1 MKLTDVA
8 YTLTLAA
15 AFAWS
20 GAAFGVNCACE
31 VATGACAECC
41 GAQDAGFKHCGI
53 DGDGGPPPPPAVFS
67 VPYQYDKAVP
77 APDALPPDAL
87 PPDALPPDAAP
98 AAAAPKPHA
107 AGGKAGTDILEMPGG
122 MKKDKP

>member
-20 GAAFGVNCACE
+20 GTAFGVNCACE

-53 DGDGGPPPPPAVFS
+53 DGDGLHPPAVLS
-67 VPYQYDKAVP
+67 VPKSMPFP
-77 APDALPPDAL
+77 AEQP
-87 PPDALPPDAAP
+87 AAD
-98 AAAAPKPHA
+98 AAAAPPAPPWNGDDAAPKPT
-107 AGGKAGTDILEMPGG
+107 GKPPIPDKAPMTDKTPGG
-122 MKKDKP
+122 AGKDKP

>member
-8 YTLTLAA
+8 YALTLAA

-20 GAAFGVNCACE
+20 SAAFGVNCACE

-53 DGDGGPPPPPAVFS
+53 NGDGGPPPPPAVFS

-77 APDALPPDAL
+77 APAEEQPA
-87 PPDALPPDAAP
+87 AAP
-98 AAAAPKPHA
+98 AAPEAAPEPHA
-107 AGGKAGTDILEMPGG
+107 AGGKAKSTGKPPIPDKTPGSTG
-122 MKKDKP
+122 KGKP

>member
-8 YTLTLAA
+8 YALILAV

-20 GAAFGVNCACE
+20 SAAFGVNCACE

-53 DGDGGPPPPPAVFS
+53 DGDGLHPPAVLS
-67 VPYQYDKAVP
+67 VPKSMPFP
-77 APDALPPDAL
+77 AEQP
-87 PPDALPPDAAP
+87 AAD
-98 AAAAPKPHA
+98 AAAAPEAAPEPYTTGDKAKPPM
-107 AGGKAGTDILEMPGG
+107 TDKTPGG
-122 MKKDKP
+122 AGKDKP

>member
-1 MKLTDVA
+1 MKLINIA

-20 GAAFGVNCACE
+20 SAAFGVNCACE

-53 DGDGGPPPPPAVFS
+53 DGDGPLPGPKH
-67 VPYQYDKAVP
+67 YDKAMP
-77 APDALPPDAL
+77 APAEEQP
-87 PPDALPPDAAP
+87 AAAS
-98 AAAAPKPHA
+98 AAAAPEPHA
-107 AGGKAGTDILEMPGG
+107 AGGKAGTKSTGKSPIPDKTPGSTG
-122 MKKDKP
+122 KGKP

>member
-8 YTLTLAA
+8 YALTLAA

-53 DGDGGPPPPPAVFS
+53 NGDGGPPPPPAVFS

-77 APDALPPDAL
+77 APAEEQPA
-87 PPDALPPDAAP
+87 AAP
-98 AAAAPKPHA
+98 AAPEAAPEPHA
-107 AGGKAGTDILEMPGG
+107 AGGKAKSTGKSPIPDKTPGSTG
-122 MKKDKP
+122 KGKP

>member
-20 GAAFGVNCACE
+20 SAAFGVNCACE

-53 DGDGGPPPPPAVFS
+53 DGGGGPRPPAVLS
-67 VPYQYDKAVP
+67 VPYQYDKAMP
-77 APDALPPDAL
+77 APAELPAT
-87 PPDALPPDAAP
+87 AAP
-98 AAAAPKPHA
+98 AAPEAAPEPHA
-107 AGGKAGTDILEMPGG
+107 AGGKAGTKPTSKPPIQ
-122 MKKDKP
+122 DKTPDSTGKGKP

>member
-8 YTLTLAA
+8 YALILAA

-20 GAAFGVNCACE
+20 SAAFGVNCACE

-53 DGDGGPPPPPAVFS
+53 DGDGGPRPPAVLS
-67 VPYQYDKAVP
+67 VPKSVPKSMP
-77 APDALPPDAL
+77 APADLPPAV
-87 PPDALPPDAAP
+87 AP
-98 AAAAPKPHA
+98 AAPEAAPEPHA
-107 AGGKAGTDILEMPGG
+107 AGGKAGTKPTGKSPIPGKTPG
-122 MKKDKP
+122 STGKDKP

>member
-1 MKLTDVA
+1 MKLINIA

-87 PPDALPPDAAP
+87 PPDAAP

>member
-8 YTLTLAA
+8 YTLTLAT

-20 GAAFGVNCACE
+20 GTAFGVNCACE

-53 DGDGGPPPPPAVFS
+53 NGNSPLP
-67 VPYQYDKAVP
+67 VPKHYDKAMP
-77 APDALPPDAL
+77 APAELP
-87 PPDALPPDAAP
+87 AAD
-98 AAAAPKPHA
+98 AAAAPEA
-107 AGGKAGTDILEMPGG
+107 APEPYATGDKSPMPDKTPGSTGKDRP
-122 MKKDKP
+122 

>member
-1 MKLTDVA
+1 MKLINIA

-31 VATGACAECC
+31 VAAGACIKCC

-53 DGDGGPPPPPAVFS
+53 DGNGPTPPPAVLS
-67 VPYQYDKAVP
+67 VPYQYDKAMP
-77 APDALPPDAL
+77 APAELPPA
-87 PPDALPPDAAP
+87 AAP
-98 AAAAPKPHA
+98 AAPEAAPEPHA
-107 AGGKAGTDILEMPGG
+107 TGDKAKPPMPDKTPGSTG
-122 MKKDKP
+122 KDKP

>member
-1 MKLTDVA
+1 MKLTHTRYA
-8 YTLTLAA
+8 ITLAA

-53 DGDGGPPPPPAVFS
+53 DGDGPLSGPK
-67 VPYQYDKAVP
+67 YYDKAMPVP
-77 APDALPPDAL
+77 AELPAADA
-87 PPDALPPDAAP
+87 

-107 AGGKAGTDILEMPGG
+107 AGGKAKSTGKSPIP
-122 MKKDKP
+122 DKTPDSTGKGKP

>member
-20 GAAFGVNCACE
+20 SAAFGVNCACE
-31 VATGACAECC
+31 VAAGACAECC

-53 DGDGGPPPPPAVFS
+53 DGDGPLSGPKH
-67 VPYQYDKAVP
+67 YDKAMP
-77 APDALPPDAL
+77 APADLP
-87 PPDALPPDAAP
+87 AAD
-98 AAAAPKPHA
+98 AAAAPPAPHA
-107 AGGKAGTDILEMPGG
+107 AGGKAGTKPTGKPPIQ
-122 MKKDKP
+122 DKTPDSTEKGKP